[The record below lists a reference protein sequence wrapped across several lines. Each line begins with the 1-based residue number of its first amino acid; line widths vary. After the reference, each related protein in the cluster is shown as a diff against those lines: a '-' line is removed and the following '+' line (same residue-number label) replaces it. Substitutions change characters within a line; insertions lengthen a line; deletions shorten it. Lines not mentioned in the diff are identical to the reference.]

1 MKKYLLSIAIILSA
15 FFVNAQD
22 SLKTGK
28 NFEFGI
34 GLGAV
39 GEMNNGGAGKV
50 FGVGLSLQ
58 GENHFSKQFSGFIS
72 GGYNLLFSTEGGGT
86 LGFIPIQAGPRVYV
100 NKNIFLGVGLG
111 LGIIIGQGEASG
123 FSASGFSYFP
133 QIGINSQKT
142 QVIFG
147 YNSVSLT
154 KYGSVTDGFLDL
166 KIVFKL

>member
-58 GENHFSKQFSGFIS
+58 GENHFSKQF
-72 GGYNLLFSTEGGGT
+72 
-86 LGFIPIQAGPRVYV
+86 LGF
-100 NKNIFLGVGLG
+100 GLG

-166 KIVFKL
+166 KIAFKL